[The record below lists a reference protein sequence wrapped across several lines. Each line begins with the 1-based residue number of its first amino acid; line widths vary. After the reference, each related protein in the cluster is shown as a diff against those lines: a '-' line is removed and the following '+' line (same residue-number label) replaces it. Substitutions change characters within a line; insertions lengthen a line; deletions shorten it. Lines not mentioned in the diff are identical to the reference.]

1 MSGWDILA
9 CGDQAMPM
17 NQDGVKDMFFEDP
30 FDYDAY
36 NAECMDNYGIMPDYE
51 YTLNHFGGITDK
63 EYLSASNIVF
73 TNGGLDPWS
82 GASPVK
88 DLSSSL
94 VACFIRND
102 CIIQPMAPII

>member
-17 NQDGVKDMFFEDP
+17 RTDGVKDMFYPND

-36 NAECMDNYGIMPDYE
+36 TSFCYDTFKIKPDYDF
-51 YTLNHFGGITDK
+51 TLNHFGGVTDK
-63 EYLSASNIVF
+63 EYLASSKIVF

-82 GASPVK
+82 GASPHET
-88 DLSSSL
+88 LSPSL
-94 VACFIRND
+94 KSCFIRK
-102 CIIQPMAPII
+102 IMLI